1 LLIAM
6 LQEKT
11 RGNLD
16 AAEAELFEKIL
27 YDLRMRFVERRR
39 AR

>member
-1 LLIAM
+1 LRL

-16 AAEAELFEKIL
+16 AQESDLLTNLL
-27 YDLRMRFVERRR
+27 YDLRMRYVQLSD
-39 AR
+39 